1 MSPRITCAAAI
12 AALTAACGAEPAP
25 EPLAPEPAPAP
36 LEAPPAAS
44 EEVTAYEIHEWGIVD
59 VDLSSRQV
67 ELAAGPGRVTPT
79 DPVPARPI
87 PVRPTPPPP
96 APPLAPV
103 SPIQRP
109 PHNGVGSAPRKPVL
123 YFHLRDASP
132 SFRFDLTVSLGEG
145 RVVEHWPG
153 GERGEHTVRWSSVGL
168 SREHCEGGPYPSA
181 GDPSCAGVADGYCEV
196 AELASYVAD
205 DAGCLDVGGQPRSML
220 FYRGD
225 GASAALPITVERAG
239 EALRVTNDRL
249 ARVVGEV
256 LRLRTGADGVVRV
269 ALAPM
274 PARGASVE
282 LPAPT
287 EPANGAHRHAVR
299 EQLRALGLT
308 PGEAGAFER
317 AWFGELF
324 DGSAPTPHA
333 FGDAVLFFLP
343 DGAADEYA
351 RLEASPPPAAI
362 RRAMAIRA
370 GWPR

>member
-1 MSPRITCAAAI
+1 MPMSPRITCAAAI
-12 AALTAACGAEPAP
+12 AALTAACGAEPEP
-25 EPLAPEPAPAP
+25 EVLAPDPPAP

-67 ELAAGPGRVTPT
+67 ELAAGPGRVTPA

-96 APPLAPV
+96 PPAPI

-145 RVVEHWPG
+145 RVIEHWPG

-168 SREHCEGGPYPSA
+168 SREHCPGGPYPSA
-181 GDPSCAGVADGYCEV
+181 DDPSCAGVADGYCEV

-225 GASAALPITVERAG
+225 GASAALPVTVERVG
-239 EALRVTNDRL
+239 DALRVTNDRL
-249 ARVVGEV
+249 ARPVGEV
-256 LRLRTGADGVVRV
+256 LRLRTGADGVVHV

-287 EPANGAHRHAVR
+287 EPANGAHRHAIR